1 MRRKL
6 KGLFLLAFALA
17 LLTSCGSP
25 TDQASK
31 ERKVRLHVVE
41 HQLSNGMR
49 FYMVERHT
57 SPTVSTLIR
66 FQVGSRLEAP
76 GTTGISHL
84 LEHMMFKGTEQI
96 GTVDYEAE
104 APVLERIDRL
114 KEKIRTLKSEGA
126 EKAEALKEAE
136 AALKELESTEGRY
149 VVKNEL
155 WHLYQR
161 HGGVGINAGTGYDG
175 TQYTVELPSNKLKL
189 WAFLESDRMANPVL
203 REFYRER
210 DVVLE
215 ERRLRVDSSPDGLL
229 WERFMAA
236 AFTTHP
242 YGLPVIGRAEDVAHF
257 SRPEVE
263 DYFRRFYAPAN
274 AIGVVVGDID
284 PEKVKALL
292 DETFGKVPA
301 VPPPEPKV
309 PAEPPQGVERRLE
322 VRYQAEPELLIGYH
336 IPAVTE
342 PDTYALKVLSSILSS
357 GRTSRFFERLI
368 DGERIAAQASADA
381 AVWHDPGLFLL
392 SGAPRAPHTVAELEE
407 KFYEELE
414 RLKSEPPTE
423 WELEKTRNQI
433 DASAIH
439 HLRSN
444 MGIAYQVA
452 YAVAQTGDWRYIET
466 ERERLKAVKAEDVL
480 RVLDTYLT
488 SANRT
493 VAVLIPPEDKNGSGG
508 KSP

>member
-1 MRRKL
+1 MRLKL
-6 KGLFLLAFALA
+6 KRVFIAAFALA
-17 LLTSCGSP
+17 LLASCGSQ

-31 ERKVRLHVVE
+31 ERKVRLEVVE
-41 HQLSNGMR
+41 HRLANGMR
-49 FYMVERHT
+49 FYLVERHT
-57 SPTVSTLIR
+57 SPTVATLIR

-96 GTVDYEAE
+96 GTVDYDAE

-114 KEKIRTLKSEGA
+114 RKKIRALKSQGDD
-126 EKAEALKEAE
+126 KAGALKEAQ
-136 AALKELESTEGRY
+136 AALKELESSEDRY

-175 TQYTVELPSNKLKL
+175 TQYTVQLPSNKLKL
-189 WAFLESDRMANPVL
+189 WAFLESDRMADPVL

-215 ERRLRVDSSPDGLL
+215 ERRLRVESNPDGLL

-242 YGLPVIGRAEDVAHF
+242 YGLPVIGRAEDVAGF
-257 SRPEVE
+257 TRPEVE

-284 PEKVKALL
+284 PQEVKALL

-301 VPPPEPKV
+301 EPPPEPEV
-309 PAEPPQGVERRLE
+309 PAEPPQRRERRVE
-322 VRYQAEPELLIGYH
+322 VRYQAQPEILIGYH
-336 IPAVTE
+336 IPAITE
-342 PDTYALKVLSSILSS
+342 PDTYALKVLASILSS
-357 GRTSRFFERLI
+357 GRTSRFYERLI
-368 DGERIAAQASADA
+368 DGERVAVQASADA
-381 AVWHDPGLFLL
+381 AVWKDPGLFLL
-392 SGAPRAPHTVAELEE
+392 SGAPRAPHTVGELEA
-407 KFYEELE
+407 KLYEELD
-414 RLKSEPPTE
+414 RLRKEPPTE

-466 ERERLKAVKAEDVL
+466 ERERLKAVTAEDLL
-480 RVLDTYLT
+480 RVLDTYLKPE
-488 SANRT
+488 NRT
-493 VAVLIPPEDKNGSGG
+493 VALLLPPEDKDGSGS
-508 KSP
+508 KTP